1 MSILSVGQNIRK
13 LRDERNI
20 TQQQLADSL
29 GVTFQAVS
37 KWECSTTVP
46 DIAMVPEIADYFS
59 VTIDELFKP
68 GMTAYRNK
76 AERLMSKYES
86 DINNSENFELANKEY
101 TKLISENNATAI
113 DLGSYAYLN
122 DLRSQYYLK
131 IAKAYYLQAIEEGK
145 KQKDVSYY
153 KNQRQYIL
161 FLSRLGRHDESINRH
176 VSLLEQE
183 PNNPM
188 NYSSLVAAYKCAGDN
203 ENAIKIA
210 GKGLSIFPNDAIL
223 LVYAGDTY
231 KHLSEFDKAIECWNK
246 AFEIDPEMIDTR
258 YSLAFHLMEIGQ
270 YERAKEVFIQ
280 IIEWNNQRGF
290 YIENRCVNAELNKL
304 DAKFDFNY
312 LSKQQCD

>member
-1 MSILSVGQNIRK
+1 MNIITVGQNIRK
-13 LRDERNI
+13 LRDERNV
-20 TQQQLADSL
+20 TQQQIADSL

-37 KWECSTTVP
+37 KWECGTTVP
-46 DIAMVPEIADYFS
+46 DITLLPEIAAYFS

-68 GMTAYRNK
+68 GMTTYRNK

-86 DINNSENFELANKEY
+86 DINHSETFELANKEY
-101 TKLISENNATAI
+101 TKLISENSATAT

-131 IAKAYYLQAIEEGK
+131 LAEAYYLQAIEDGK
-145 KQKDVSYY
+145 KHKDLSYY

-161 FLSRLGRHDESINRH
+161 FLSRLSRHDENINRH
-176 VSLLEQE
+176 VSLLEHE

-203 ENAIKIA
+203 ENAIKTA
-210 GKGLSIFPNDAIL
+210 EKGLSIFPNDAIL

-231 KHLSEFDKAIECWNK
+231 KHLNEFDKALECWNK

-258 YSLAFHLMEIGQ
+258 YSLAFYLMEVSQ
-270 YERAKEVFIQ
+270 YINAKEVFIQ
-280 IIEWNNQRGF
+280 IKEWNNQRGF
-290 YIENRCVNAELNKL
+290 YIENRWVNAELNKL
-304 DAKFDFNY
+304 EEKV
-312 LSKQQCD
+312 

>member
-1 MSILSVGQNIRK
+1 MNIISVGQNIRK

-29 GVTFQAVS
+29 GVTSQAVS
-37 KWECSTTVP
+37 KWECGTTVP
-46 DIAMVPEIADYFS
+46 DIAMLPEIADYFS

-76 AERLMSKYES
+76 AERLLSKYES
-86 DINNSENFELANKEY
+86 DINNSETFELANKEY
-101 TKLISENNATAI
+101 TKLISENSATATDI
-113 DLGSYAYLN
+113 GSYAYLN

-131 IAKAYYLQAIEEGK
+131 LTEAYYRQAIGDGK

-161 FLSRLGRHDESINRH
+161 FLSRLGRQDESINRH

-188 NYSSLVAAYKCAGDN
+188 NYSSLVAAYQCAADN

-210 GKGLSIFPNDAIL
+210 EKGLSMFPNDVIL

-246 AFEIDPEMIDTR
+246 AFEIDPEMIDTQ
-258 YSLAFHLMEIGQ
+258 YSLAFYLMEIGE
-270 YERAKEVFIQ
+270 YIKAKEVFTQ
-280 IIEWNNQRGF
+280 IKEWNYQRGF
-290 YIENRCVNAELNKL
+290 YIENRWINAELNKL
-304 DAKFDFNY
+304 EAKV
-312 LSKQQCD
+312 